1 MVGVDLKFIFIWRL
15 NMSTDNVLKNLI
27 DTETIYKTL
36 IESTLAIPWYID
48 WDSQK
53 YRYIGPQ
60 IERLLGWH
68 PHDWQTVQDWADRI
82 HEDDR
87 EAVLSKCVAQ
97 SLAGIDHEADYRALT
112 ADGHYIWVREVV
124 HVLRNEQGVTQA
136 LVGFLF
142 DISERKKQE
151 QELEALKKT
160 LEEYSYQDG
169 LTGIANRRLFNE
181 LFQREWLSAVRE
193 QTDFSMLLLDID
205 YFKAYNDHYGHIQG
219 DAALQQVAQ
228 IVKQSLTRPRD
239 VAARFGGEEFAV
251 ILPDTSTKAATEIAQ
266 RIMHNIQKARI
277 PHEAS
282 QIAPYLTV
290 SVGVKTS
297 QIKEFDERMQFLRG
311 VDEAL
316 YRSKKQGRNSIVIDS
331 ISV

>member
-68 PHDWQTVQDWADRI
+68 SHDWQTVQDWADRI

-112 ADGHYIWVREVV
+112 ADGRYIWVREVV

-282 QIAPYLTV
+282 QIASYLTV